1 MRKRIQ
7 QLNLEFENT
16 YQIISHDD
24 DGWLRREKS
33 LDTCM
38 AEWRKKQKAKRSEGC
53 AVGAEDIS
61 RRSNN

>member
-1 MRKRIQ
+1 MGKRIR
-7 QLNLEFENT
+7 QLDLEFENT
-16 YQIISHDD
+16 YQIISQDD

-33 LDTCM
+33 LDMWM
-38 AEWRKKQKAKRSEGC
+38 AEWRKKKKTKRSEGC